1 MGGLAVELTLRVETG
16 PHQGLTFS
24 TSQAG
29 SYQLGRSADAAI
41 VLNEDK
47 YVSRKHCLIEVTV
60 QGVTIRDVGSSG
72 GTFVNTRRVNE
83 ARLSDGDTILVGQTT
98 IRVSIVGMTSA
109 PPALEPLPRVA
120 GFTLVKKLSAGAVG
134 EVWWAVAEQAGRLVN
149 LHFLPL
155 NEPATAEDRQRFL
168 RQAAICA
175 RLNHPGL
182 VRFLAQD
189 ITPEMLWFAT
199 ELTEGPN
206 LRQYVSQVGGLSP
219 QDALQILAQAL
230 EIMAY
235 LHRENVV
242 HRSLRPESLL
252 VKKQDGVFLVQL
264 ADLGSAKCFQIA
276 ELQRIT
282 KLGER
287 GYAIHA
293 FTAPESLIDFAKM
306 DPRSDVYALGAILYF
321 CLSTCN
327 PYDVPAEEGLIAAI
341 LEAEPVSLATLKPGL
356 SPLILNL
363 VAKAMSKEASKRYSN
378 AQEMAGAVGEALGR
392 LGFQPSSAAPNRDDM
407 KAASKFPDERE
418 SLRNQLNRH
427 KANLNI
433 LKEQA
438 ALYGLGDIPLRLVNQ
453 IALEEQ
459 AVEALEERLHQI
471 AQS

>member
-1 MGGLAVELTLRVETG
+1 
-16 PHQGLTFS
+16 
-24 TSQAG
+24 
-29 SYQLGRSADAAI
+29 
-41 VLNEDK
+41 
-47 YVSRKHCLIEVTV
+47 
-60 QGVTIRDVGSSG
+60 
-72 GTFVNTRRVNE
+72 
-83 ARLSDGDTILVGQTT
+83 
-98 IRVSIVGMTSA
+98 
-109 PPALEPLPRVA
+109 
-120 GFTLVKKLSAGAVG
+120 
-134 EVWWAVAEQAGRLVN
+134 
-149 LHFLPL
+149 LPL

-175 RLNHPGL
+175 RLNQPGL

-189 ITPEMLWFAT
+189 ISQEMLWFAT
-199 ELTEGPN
+199 ELTEGPH
-206 LRQYVSQVGGLSP
+206 LRQYVSQVGALSP

-252 VKKQDGVFLVQL
+252 VKKQDGAFSVQL

-321 CLSTCN
+321 CLTACN
-327 PYDVPAEEGLIAAI
+327 PYDVSTEESLVTAI
-341 LEAEPVSLATLKPGL
+341 LEEAPVPLARLKPGL
-356 SPLILNL
+356 SPAILNI
-363 VAKAMSKEASKRYSN
+363 VARAMSKEAGKRYSN
-378 AQEMAGAVGEALGR
+378 AQEMAEAVGEALEG
-392 LGFQPSSAAPNRDDM
+392 LTSQPSAAAPARGDIQAAPN
-407 KAASKFPDERE
+407 FPDERE
-418 SLRNQLNRH
+418 SLRNQLNQH
-427 KANLNI
+427 KANLNT

-438 ALYGLGDIPLRLVNQ
+438 AIYGAGEVPLRLVNQ

-459 AVEALEERLHQI
+459 AVEDLEEKLLELAGKQ
-471 AQS
+471 